1 MIVRVPAS
9 WHSWL
14 NQGEGQPQGQS
25 LPAGGET
32 TPALRRSEQYMNER
46 DSIATMRMMQMTQQ
60 TATQRWE
67 VEKVECV
74 SRWEVV
80 SQQFGRSL
88 RLQQRQQ
95 EQQQQQRRI
104 LFRRERAGGPPPED
118 EPKDC
123 RRRVD
128 AGLALVWKLLS
139 RLVAFLLRRCRRYLR
154 MLE

>member
-1 MIVRVPAS
+1 
-9 WHSWL
+9 
-14 NQGEGQPQGQS
+14 
-25 LPAGGET
+25 
-32 TPALRRSEQYMNER
+32 MNER
-46 DSIATMRMMQMTQQ
+46 DSVATMRMMQMTQQ

-95 EQQQQQRRI
+95 EQQQRRI
-104 LFRRERAGGPPPED
+104 VFRRERRAAPED
-118 EPKDC
+118 EPKDR

-128 AGLALVWKLLS
+128 AGLALIWKLLS
-139 RLVAFLLRRCRRYLR
+139 RLMAFLLRRCRRYLR